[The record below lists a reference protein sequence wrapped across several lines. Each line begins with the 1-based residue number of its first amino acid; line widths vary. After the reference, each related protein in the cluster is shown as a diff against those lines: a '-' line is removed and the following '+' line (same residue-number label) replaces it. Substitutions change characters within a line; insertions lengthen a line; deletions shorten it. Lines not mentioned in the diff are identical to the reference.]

1 MELEELSVDQMTS
14 APGHREEKIRGSRTR
29 RWRKRKERKEMERKR
44 KKKKIEKKK
53 KEEQDLQNL
62 RCRRV
67 SGFFSQPFVG
77 GEPWMKVG
85 RGEVEK

>member
-1 MELEELSVDQMTS
+1 MDQMTS

-29 RWRKRKERKEMERKR
+29 RWRKRKIERKEMEGKR
-44 KKKKIEKKK
+44 KKKKKIEKK

-67 SGFFSQPFVG
+67 SGFFSQPLVG
-77 GEPWMKVG
+77 GESWMKVG

>member
-1 MELEELSVDQMTS
+1 MDQMTS

>member
-1 MELEELSVDQMTS
+1 ME
-14 APGHREEKIRGSRTR
+14 KKKN
-29 RWRKRKERKEMERKR
+29 RKKRNGRKKKK
-44 KKKKIEKKK
+44 KKKKIEKK

-67 SGFFSQPFVG
+67 SGFFSQPLVG
-77 GEPWMKVG
+77 GESWMKVG